1 MLEPAETSFF
11 SRPSAGLDPRLF
23 RSGKVIPKVRN
34 SILQILFNHVNSR
47 FTGSESWMHVW
58 LAGSGVSYQW
68 AAHREPADLDCL
80 VGVDFIG
87 FRQSNE
93 DYARFSNKEISQMF
107 NEGFR
112 EKIYPETANFMGVF
126 ELTFYVNI
134 QPNILDLKPY
144 AAYSLTDDAWVVAP
158 TTEEIVVDPSWEQKT
173 QRDKDMAIEILKRY
187 GASMSK
193 LEQSS
198 NESARVNASREREN
212 ALTQAV
218 GLYEDIHSGRKHAF
232 SESGKGYGD
241 WFNYR
246 WQSGKRSGIVQGL
259 QKLKELKE
267 SDFKTFSEKT
277 YGSELADANVLIRR
291 AASQRINRS

>member
-1 MLEPAETSFF
+1 
-11 SRPSAGLDPRLF
+11 
-23 RSGKVIPKVRN
+23 
-34 SILQILFNHVNSR
+34 
-47 FTGSESWMHVW
+47 MHVW

-112 EKIYPETANFMGVF
+112 KEIYPETANFMGVF

-158 TTEEIVVDPSWEQKT
+158 TTEELVVDPSWEQKT

>member
-23 RSGKVIPKVRN
+23 RSGKIIPKVRN
-34 SILQILFNHVNSR
+34 SILQILLNHVNYR
-47 FTGSESWMHVW
+47 FTGSESWMHVY

-80 VGVDFIG
+80 VSVDFIR

-93 DYARFSNKEISQMF
+93 DYARFSDKEISQMF

-112 EKIYPETANFMGVF
+112 EEIYPETAEFMGVF
-126 ELTFYVNI
+126 ELTFYVNLK
-134 QPNILDLKPY
+134 PNILDLKPY
-144 AAYSLTDDAWVVAP
+144 AAYSLTDQDWVVTP
-158 TTEEIVVDPSWEQKT
+158 NTNEIVVDPSWEQKLS
-173 QRDKDMAIEILKRY
+173 RDKSMTIEILKRY
-187 GASMSK
+187 RDAMAK
-193 LEQSS
+193 LEQST
-198 NESARVNASREREN
+198 NESSRVNASRERDN
-212 ALTQAV
+212 ALSQAV
-218 GLYEDIHSGRKHAF
+218 GLYEDIHSGRKYAF
-232 SESGKGYGD
+232 SESGQGYGD

-267 SDFKTFSEKT
+267 DDFKTFSEKT
-277 YGSELADANVLIRR
+277 YGSELVDASVLIRR
-291 AASQRINRS
+291 AASQRINRT

>member
-1 MLEPAETSFF
+1 
-11 SRPSAGLDPRLF
+11 
-23 RSGKVIPKVRN
+23 
-34 SILQILFNHVNSR
+34 
-47 FTGSESWMHVW
+47 MHVW

-112 EKIYPETANFMGVF
+112 EEIYPETAEFMGVF

-134 QPNILDLKPY
+134 KPNILDLKPY
-144 AAYSLTDDAWVVAP
+144 AAYSLTDDAWTVTP
-158 TTEEIVVDPSWEQKT
+158 THEELTIDPKWEQKT
-173 QRDKDMAIEILKRY
+173 QKDKAMAIEILKRY
-187 GASMSK
+187 GTAMAK
-193 LEQSS
+193 LEQST
-198 NESARVNASREREN
+198 NESARVNASSEREN

-218 GLYEDIHSGRKHAF
+218 GLYEDIHSGRKNAF
-232 SESGKGYGD
+232 SESGQGYGD

-277 YGSELADANVLIRR
+277 YGAELTDANVLIRR
-291 AASQRINRS
+291 AASQRIQRT